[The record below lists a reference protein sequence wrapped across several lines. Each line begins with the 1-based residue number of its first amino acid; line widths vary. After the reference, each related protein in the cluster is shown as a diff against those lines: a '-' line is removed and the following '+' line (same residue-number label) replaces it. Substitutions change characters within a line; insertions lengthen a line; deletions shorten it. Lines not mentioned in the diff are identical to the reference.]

1 VAKSKSNVNGI
12 KSKEMILS
20 IGTSFAFDLPL
31 IKEFEAVIS
40 INNQTILIISKN

>member
-1 VAKSKSNVNGI
+1 MAKGKGNVNGF

-40 INNQTILIISKN
+40 VNKKTILIISKN